1 MQIEQFLDVLS
12 FNFLSY
18 LVNNDI
24 SSLQNFSFDNVY
36 FGNCEELKLTSN
48 IYENIIFMG
57 GSHFLMCVLFF
68 FLSFFFTT
76 VTNLAIMKNWVMF
89 PIFHINNQSRTDI
102 VSVHKTRT
110 LLDYYNTEKELIFD
124 RVNQCMWY
132 QVRYIY
138 IYNYCIYWY

>member
-48 IYENIIFMG
+48 IYKNIIFMS
-57 GSHFLMCVLFF
+57 GSHFLMCVLFV
-68 FLSFFFTT
+68 T
-76 VTNLAIMKNWVMF
+76 VVKKKEKKTNSAIMKNWVMF

>member
-1 MQIEQFLDVLS
+1 MMQIEQFLDVLS

-68 FLSFFFTT
+68 FSFFFTT
-76 VTNLAIMKNWVMF
+76 NKFSNYEELSYVSYISYQQ
-89 PIFHINNQSRTDI
+89 PI
-102 VSVHKTRT
+102 K
-110 LLDYYNTEKELIFD
+110 D
-124 RVNQCMWY
+124 RYSFCT
-132 QVRYIY
+132 
-138 IYNYCIYWY
+138 